1 MLEEC
6 SRDAKS
12 CFGFVQ
18 ASCDASWQFLIFC
31 FQEKEQAMLP
41 TKKNK
46 QARTQ
51 NSGQRNLENVHY
63 FRGSWLLLLFA
74 LGDLVYM
81 YWYSLINLSLCK
93 SPPHWQCWT
102 GLPSKCT
109 SWSCVMR
116 NAYWHAFCLSLRCF
130 NFYAELKSAISG
142 EKKEISFD
150 RCCSLNVPRNI
161 RKGEVGL
168 PVKGRR
174 LVSYVRVKHC
184 LHFSS
189 CVTLL

>member
-1 MLEEC
+1 MLQRCEVMLRIC
-6 SRDAKS
+6 A
-12 CFGFVQ
+12 GFMW
-18 ASCDASWQFLIFC
+18 CLLTGFNIL
-31 FQEKEQAMLP
+31 LP
-41 TKKNK
+41 RKRTSTVTNKK
-46 QARTQ
+46 QTRTQ
-51 NSGQRNLENVHY
+51 NSGERNLGNVHC

-74 LGDLVYM
+74 LGDLVYT

-93 SPPHWQCWT
+93 SLPHWQCWT

-142 EKKEISFD
+142 EKKEIGFD